1 MATPT
6 SSDGALKIAVFIDL
20 ENLAVGVG
28 DARNAKFDIRLVLN
42 RLIEKGDVVVKK
54 AYADWGVYQA
64 YKRALHE
71 AVIELIEM
79 PGSKLTGKNSSD
91 IKMVVDALEL
101 CYTKPHVNAFALISG
116 DSDFSPLVSKLRE
129 NNKHIIG
136 VGVKSSTSPLLIDNC
151 DEFVFYEDLVQ
162 KPKRVERRGLS
173 DLPQK
178 KREAFQ
184 QLLDS
189 ASALQREN
197 RELHSSLVKDT
208 MKRKQPQFNEEY
220 HGYASFS
227 RLLEDAQANQ
237 LITLRRDPKSGTYV
251 IAEVLDESA

>member
-1 MATPT
+1 MSNLT
-6 SSDGALKIAVFIDL
+6 SGDGALKIAVFIDL

-28 DARNAKFDIRLVLN
+28 DAKNARFDIRLVLG

-101 CYTKPHVNAFALISG
+101 CYTKPHVNAFALVSG

-129 NNKHIIG
+129 NDKYVIG
-136 VGVKSSTSPLLIDNC
+136 LGVKSSSSELLVDNC
-151 DEFVFYEDLVQ
+151 DEFIYYEDLIRVVR
-162 KPKRVERRGLS
+162 KPGPVKDVPE
-173 DLPQK
+173 K
-178 KREAFQ
+178 TAEAFE
-184 QLLDS
+184 LLTD
-189 ASALQREN
+189 AIEGLMREN
-197 RELHSSLVKDT
+197 KEVLWGSMVKQT
-208 MKRKQPQFNEEY
+208 IMRKRPSFNESY
-220 HGYASFS
+220 YGFRTFS
-227 RLLEDAQANQ
+227 KLLEEAARHKLLEIKKDQ
-237 LITLRRDPKSGTYV
+237 KSGTY
-251 IAEVLDESA
+251 IITGFTEAA